1 MKLSTYRRIVR
12 YELTVG
18 NSSYGNC
25 AVINMSI
32 FTEIFAV
39 EVADL
44 FAQPYLALGLGGSDN
59 VPLDLT
65 FSSLPNCFQIQLET
79 A

>member
-44 FAQPYLALGLGGSDN
+44 FAQRNPVYMGLVTSA
-59 VPLDLT
+59 T
-65 FSSLPNCFQIQLET
+65 EMR
-79 A
+79 